1 MLKIIMYTKKQK
13 KSSEGVFSKFL
24 VNLYACCLFPAS
36 FQYTSSTFL
45 NPTQL
50 VAIVSLPLFY
60 LLSLKS
66 IYAFHFPH
74 QNVELCFCFSL
85 LVIVKVAA
93 TFTLVFEARGSRL
106 SETFRGP
113 KAKKQPLYRGSWGH
127 SSETSTTRTCSWRPT
142 SESVDFRGCCCCCHR
157 EVVLE
162 GGGCRN
168 RKGEAKCV
176 IIRRKELFVLERK
189 PLS

>member
-113 KAKKQPLYRGSWGH
+113 KAKKQPLWDLEATLPAYLFLQMPSMAHFPGNMAPQNTSQCY
-127 SSETSTTRTCSWRPT
+127 SS
-142 SESVDFRGCCCCCHR
+142 
-157 EVVLE
+157 
-162 GGGCRN
+162 N
-168 RKGEAKCV
+168 
-176 IIRRKELFVLERK
+176 
-189 PLS
+189 

>member
-13 KSSEGVFSKFL
+13 KIIRRSFFSKFL

-36 FQYTSSTFL
+36 FQYTSTFL

-113 KAKKQPLYRGSWGH
+113 KAKKQPLYRGS
-127 SSETSTTRTCSWRPT
+127 
-142 SESVDFRGCCCCCHR
+142 
-157 EVVLE
+157 
-162 GGGCRN
+162 
-168 RKGEAKCV
+168 
-176 IIRRKELFVLERK
+176 
-189 PLS
+189 

>member
-1 MLKIIMYTKKQK
+1 MIYICSKVYTVHQETKKNHQK
-13 KSSEGVFSKFL
+13 EFFSKFL

-36 FQYTSSTFL
+36 FQYTSTFL

-113 KAKKQPLYRGSWGH
+113 KAKKQPLYRGS
-127 SSETSTTRTCSWRPT
+127 
-142 SESVDFRGCCCCCHR
+142 
-157 EVVLE
+157 
-162 GGGCRN
+162 
-168 RKGEAKCV
+168 
-176 IIRRKELFVLERK
+176 
-189 PLS
+189 

>member
-13 KSSEGVFSKFL
+13 KSSEGVFFEIFSKL
-24 VNLYACCLFPAS
+24 ICLLPFS
-36 FQYTSSTFL
+36 RFISIYSSTFL

-127 SSETSTTRTCSWRPT
+127 SSTTRTCSWRPT

>member
-1 MLKIIMYTKKQK
+1 MYTKKQK

-113 KAKKQPLYRGSWGH
+113 KAKKQPLWDL
-127 SSETSTTRTCSWRPT
+127 EATLQP
-142 SESVDFRGCCCCCHR
+142 R
-157 EVVLE
+157 ELVPEDGLRAEVMDSRLRK
-162 GGGCRN
+162 GGKVAVERKGGAN
-168 RKGEAKCV
+168 RKA
-176 IIRRKELFVLERK
+176 
-189 PLS
+189 